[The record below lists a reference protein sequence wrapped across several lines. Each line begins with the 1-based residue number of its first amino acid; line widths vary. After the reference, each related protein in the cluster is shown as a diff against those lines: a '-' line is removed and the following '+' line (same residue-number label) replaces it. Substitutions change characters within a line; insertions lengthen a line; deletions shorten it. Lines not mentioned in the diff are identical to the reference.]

1 MKENLVYMLGIE
13 LFVFDGYADVMEEGT
28 QYKVSEWQLID
39 MEKYNGKYAVIGFD
53 GSLKIYEEDG
63 KELFDGSLLDS
74 TDYVWKLK
82 NKIKQIKQT
91 FREENSMNEKLKQM
105 MEKEKV
111 EMLQRACSRLE
122 GFSALLKT
130 NLVSRNIKNN
140 DKNHGIYYAVNVIE
154 ENVRIINSII
164 SDEYGE
170 YIEDFGQYMNVP
182 E

>member
-1 MKENLVYMLGIE
+1 M
-13 LFVFDGYADVMEEGT
+13 
-28 QYKVSEWQLID
+28 
-39 MEKYNGKYAVIGFD
+39 
-53 GSLKIYEEDG
+53 
-63 KELFDGSLLDS
+63 
-74 TDYVWKLK
+74 
-82 NKIKQIKQT
+82 KQT

>member
-74 TDYVWKLK
+74 TDFVWKLK
-82 NKIKQIKQT
+82 NKIK
-91 FREENSMNEKLKQM
+91 
-105 MEKEKV
+105 
-111 EMLQRACSRLE
+111 
-122 GFSALLKT
+122 
-130 NLVSRNIKNN
+130 
-140 DKNHGIYYAVNVIE
+140 
-154 ENVRIINSII
+154 
-164 SDEYGE
+164 
-170 YIEDFGQYMNVP
+170 
-182 E
+182 

>member
-1 MKENLVYMLGIE
+1 M
-13 LFVFDGYADVMEEGT
+13 
-28 QYKVSEWQLID
+28 
-39 MEKYNGKYAVIGFD
+39 
-53 GSLKIYEEDG
+53 
-63 KELFDGSLLDS
+63 
-74 TDYVWKLK
+74 
-82 NKIKQIKQT
+82 KQT

-130 NLVSRNIKNN
+130 NLASRNIKNN

-164 SDEYGE
+164 SEEYGE
-170 YIEDFGQYMNVP
+170 YMNVP